1 MRNYELPIETVIERL
16 GYKNSENLIYYSE
29 FKSSNYTNHIAKV
42 VSEIKPYAI
51 YFVDGKPFIL
61 FFDSLFDNASFRLIS
76 KKVWNAQVPVAIF
89 CDDQTIKIYNGM
101 SLNLS
106 SYVLEKATEYSA
118 DNCSINSEFS
128 YIEIT
133 NPVFWEKFSKR
144 FSAPNL
150 NKFLLSNITYLTEQ
164 LKNTYHIGFAT
175 KLVLRLIFIRF
186 LIDRG
191 VDLGY
196 GNFSSNI
203 EQSKNELLKC
213 LRNKDSIYTM
223 FEYLKS
229 KFNGNLFEL
238 GDEIECPEL
247 TQDVFNL
254 LADFLSG
261 TISMEDGQLSL
272 FAMYDFNII
281 PVELISN
288 IYEIL
293 LGREARDKDNSFYTP
308 NYLVEYILD
317 KTTLGFLKVHSE
329 YTILDPACGSGVF
342 LVDSYRRMV
351 EENLDGKMYCD
362 DDDLL
367 KSLLTNNIY
376 GIDINEE
383 AIDVTIFS
391 LYLTVLDYK
400 DPKSLLTFTLPNLKG
415 TNLFVCDFFDDEK
428 LKGLKNCKFDFII
441 GNPPWGN
448 VKTGLHLEYCEKNGY
463 KDKQQNNEICKS
475 FVFRAKDFSHA
486 DTTCCF
492 ILHSK
497 LLYNQKQ
504 PSKRFRSFLLEE
516 TKIHSIIEMSSVRKL
531 VFENADA
538 PAVIISFSYA
548 DGNNLDNIFN
558 YTSIKPN
565 VFFRLFNIIVIEKN
579 DIKYIQQDML
589 LKYDW
594 AWKTIVYGFSNDINL
609 IMKLKKYFCTI
620 LDAIKRQDPPII
632 KGAGV
637 EYQDGDQ
644 NDASHLLNKRL
655 LDSQKGVDH
664 FFVNT
669 SNTTLFSK
677 SKVHRPRERE
687 LFIPP
692 YVLTPTGVN
701 CNNYKL
707 RAAFSDEEFVCRKT
721 MYIIKGSEEQRPFLM
736 NLVGLLN
743 SSLYAYLNL
752 MLGSSIGIEREQRF
766 MGEIL
771 EYPYI
776 FSEDIVNKTENIHRE
791 KKKDNIFNFSDLD
804 LDLEIEELDNLVLQE
819 FGLKNNKFIDYAINI
834 QIPELTNTDIERIYK
849 KVSNEELI
857 AYSECFTKQFTAIYQ
872 RAEKHIC
879 IKFYQNVLNKFAVFE
894 LSVLNGISDNT
905 IDFIEDIDSDKTLLS
920 KFSVFSHNDKF
931 HQIRDVIHFSDNS
944 FFIIKPNLYKYWH
957 PAIAELDL
965 SDAMEQIMNDS
976 GGED

>member
-1 MRNYELPIETVIERL
+1 MKVYELPIETVIRRL
-16 GYKNSENLIYYSE
+16 GYKNSENLVYYSE
-29 FKSSNYTNHIAKV
+29 FNCSNYNNHISKI
-42 VSEIKPYAI
+42 VSEIKPYAV
-51 YFVDGKPFIL
+51 YFIDGNPFIL
-61 FFDSLFDNASFRLIS
+61 FFDRLFDEASFKIIS
-76 KKVWNAQVPVAIF
+76 KQVWNAQIPVAIL
-89 CDDQTIKIYNGM
+89 CDDQTVKIYNGM

-106 SYVLEKATEYSA
+106 SYLLEMATEFPI
-118 DNCSINSEFS
+118 DTCSVTTDFS
-128 YIEIT
+128 YLEIT
-133 NPVFWEKFSKR
+133 NPIFWGKFSKG
-144 FSAPNL
+144 FSNAKL
-150 NKFLLSNITYLTEQ
+150 NHFLLANITYLTEE
-164 LKNTYHIGFAT
+164 LKNTYHISFAT

-191 VDLGY
+191 VDLAY
-196 GNFSSNI
+196 ESFSNNI

-213 LRNKDSIYTM
+213 LRNKNSIYTL
-223 FEYLKS
+223 FAYLKS
-229 KFNGNLFEL
+229 KFNGNLFDL

-261 TISMEDGQLSL
+261 TISMNDGQLSL

-293 LGREARDKDNSFYTP
+293 LGREARAKDNAFYTP

-317 KTTLGFLKVHSE
+317 KTTLGFLKEHNK

-351 EENLDGKMYCD
+351 EQNLSGQMYCD

-367 KSLLTNNIY
+367 KSLLNDNIY

-400 DPKSLLTFTLPNLKG
+400 DPKSLSTFTLPNLKE
-415 TNLFVCDFFDDEK
+415 TNLFVSDFFDDKK
-428 LKGLKNCKFDFII
+428 LKGLSHIPFDFII

-448 VKTGLHLEYCEKNGY
+448 VKAGLHLEYCKKNGY
-463 KDKQQNNEICKS
+463 LDKQQNNEICRS
-475 FVFRAKDFSHA
+475 FVFRAKDFCQSH
-486 DTTCCF
+486 TTCCF

-504 PSKRFRSFLLEE
+504 PSKRFRDFLLQK

-538 PAVIISFSYA
+538 PAVIISFSYSEE
-548 DGNNLDNIFN
+548 NNLDNTIN

-565 VFFRLFNIIVIEKN
+565 IFFKLFNFIVIEKN
-579 DIKYIQQDML
+579 DIKYVAQDML
-589 LKYDW
+589 LKFDW
-594 AWKTIVYGFSNDINL
+594 AWKTIVYGFSSDL
-609 IMKLKKYFCTI
+609 TLMMKLKNRFCTI
-620 LDAIKRQDPPII
+620 SDAIQKQNPPII
-632 KGAGV
+632 MGAGV
-637 EYQDGDQ
+637 EYQDGDKQ
-644 NDASHLLNKRL
+644 DASHLLNKKL

-664 FFVNT
+664 FFVN
-669 SNTTLFSK
+669 SNNTTLFSK
-677 SKVHRPRERE
+677 SKVHRPRDRA
-687 LFIPP
+687 LFEPP

-707 RAAFSDEEFVCRKT
+707 RAAFSDETFICKKT
-721 MYIIKGSEEQRPFLM
+721 MYILKGTEEQRPFFM

-752 MLGSSIGIEREQRF
+752 MLGTSIGIEREQRF
-766 MGEIL
+766 MGEVL
-771 EYPYI
+771 EFPYV
-776 FSEDIVNKTENIHRE
+776 FSEAIANKTEYIHRE
-791 KKKDNIFNFSDLD
+791 KKKDDFLCLSDLD
-804 LDLEIEELDNLVLQE
+804 SEIENLDNLVLQA
-819 FGLKNNKFIDYAINI
+819 FGLKDNKFIDYAIKI
-834 QIPELTNTDIERIYK
+834 QIPELTNTNLESIYRNI
-849 KVSNEELI
+849 SAEELV
-857 AYSECFTKQFTAIYQ
+857 AYSECFKKQFTAVYQ
-872 RAEKHIC
+872 RVEKHIE
-879 IKFYQNVLNKFAVFE
+879 IKLYHNVLNRFSIFE
-894 LSVLNGISDNT
+894 LAVLDGKSDTT
-905 IDFIEDIDSDKTLLS
+905 IDLVKSIDDDKALLS
-920 KFSVFSHNDKF
+920 RFCVFSHNDKF

-944 FFIIKPNLYKYWH
+944 FFIIKPNFYKYWH

-965 SDAMEQIMNDS
+965 SDVMEQIMES
-976 GGED
+976 GGDE